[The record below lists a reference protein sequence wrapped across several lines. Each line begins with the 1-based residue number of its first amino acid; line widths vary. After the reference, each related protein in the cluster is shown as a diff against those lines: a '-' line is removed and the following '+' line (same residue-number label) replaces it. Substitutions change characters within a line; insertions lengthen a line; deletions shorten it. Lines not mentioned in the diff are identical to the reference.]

1 MGIPDPQRVKLSD
14 LTVSYREAGRGPAI
28 VFLHGLTGN
37 SGVWVDQF
45 EKLSARYRVIA
56 WDAPGYGQ
64 SADLTTPK
72 AEINQYVEALS
83 GLLDAL
89 KVGRVHV
96 VGHSVGAIVA
106 AAFRRRHKDRVA
118 SLSLVEPITGLG
130 RLPEA
135 MRDQAFRARKAEME
149 SLGLKGFA
157 ARRGPA
163 TVATTAAPE
172 LIARAIESAAK
183 LRIQGYLKAWEAL
196 CQADLFAE
204 LRGVD
209 VPTLVVA
216 GTDDS
221 HAPRE
226 SCRQIAAGIRGAQF
240 TVLQGVGHSAYLE
253 APEVLTATLEA
264 FIQAAQRLPRPAA
277 PPAARSQPAADRKG
291 AGRKDTGRKDALAAK
306 PAKPGR
312 RAEPPAA
319 RAATPARPA
328 PKAAPK
334 AAPKPAAKPAAK
346 PKVKVA
352 AAKGAAKQRISAP
365 PKKTARPAAK
375 PKPAAVKAK
384 PKAAPPKRVKP
395 AAKASS
401 RRAAPSSSRPKAGRR
416 R

>member
-1 MGIPDPQRVKLSD
+1 MSD

-45 EKLSARYRVIA
+45 EKLPARYRVIA

-72 AEINQYVEALS
+72 SDIGQYVAALAS
-83 GLLDAL
+83 LLDAL
-89 KVGRVHV
+89 KVNRAHL
-96 VGHSVGAIVA
+96 VGHSIGAIVA
-106 AAFRRRHKDRVA
+106 AAFRRRHKERVA

-163 TVATTAAPE
+163 TVATTAPQE

-204 LRGVD
+204 LRGID

-253 APEVLTATLEA
+253 APEVLSATLEA
-264 FIQAAQRLPRPAA
+264 FVQAAQRLPRPAP

-291 AGRKDTGRKDALAAK
+291 AGRKDAGRKDASAAK

-319 RAATPARPA
+319 RAAKPARPA
-328 PKAAPK
+328 PKAAPQPAAK
-334 AAPKPAAKPAAK
+334 AAPKTAAKPVAKPVAK

-352 AAKGAAKQRISAP
+352 AAKGAPKQRISAP
-365 PKKTARPAAK
+365 PKKAARPAAK

-401 RRAAPSSSRPKAGRR
+401 RRAAPSSSRPKAARR